1 MPVPPTDLK
10 QTEKLTG
17 ITTGS
22 LQDYAERHAE
32 AAAAVERSNTR
43 INGWRAFYACVK
55 AALSTGSTPATCK

>member
-1 MPVPPTDLK
+1 MPAPPTDLK
-10 QTEKLTG
+10 QTEKLSP

-32 AAAAVERSNTR
+32 TAAAVERGNTR

-55 AALSTGSTPATCK
+55 AALSTGSTPANCK